1 MKLIW
6 ATLPFLNSLKIAGFV
21 SREIFIFK
29 ILGRVHSLAEAFLGE
44 IIVFLRKKAESAI
57 FNPSIYRNIQA

>member
-1 MKLIW
+1 
-6 ATLPFLNSLKIAGFV
+6 V

-44 IIVFLRKKAESAI
+44 IIGFSRRIRQLEVF
-57 FNPSIYRNIQA
+57 NWGIYGMMEA